1 MSLRSAVPTLRVS
14 IESHCVLVWEDT
26 IGSRPRG
33 RSLEPVRHHHR
44 VHPGP
49 LPTVVAADIP
59 DDATILDVRED
70 DEWAAGHIAGS
81 VHVPLSELPAR
92 AADIP
97 DADPLVVVC
106 KVGARSAQVAAWL
119 ARQGRGAVNLA
130 GGLDAWAGAGRPLT
144 TDDGTPGMVV

>member
-1 MSLRSAVPTLRVS
+1 
-14 IESHCVLVWEDT
+14 
-26 IGSRPRG
+26 
-33 RSLEPVRHHHR
+33 

-49 LPTVVAADIP
+49 LPTVVTTEIP
-59 DDATILDVRED
+59 DGATIVDVRED

-106 KVGARSAQVAAWL
+106 KVGGRSAQVTAWL
-119 ARQGRGAVNLA
+119 TGLGREAVNLA
-130 GGLDAWAGAGRPLT
+130 GGLDAWAGAGRPLV
-144 TDDGTPGMVV
+144 TDDGTPGTVA

>member
-1 MSLRSAVPTLRVS
+1 
-14 IESHCVLVWEDT
+14 
-26 IGSRPRG
+26 
-33 RSLEPVRHHHR
+33 

-59 DDATILDVRED
+59 DGATLLDVRED

-97 DADPLVVVC
+97 DAESLVVVC
-106 KVGARSAQVAAWL
+106 RVGARSAQVAAWL
-119 ARQGRGAVNLA
+119 ARQGRDAVNLV
-130 GGLDAWAGAGRPLT
+130 GGLEAWAAAGRPLV
-144 TDDGTPGMVV
+144 TDNGDPGVVA